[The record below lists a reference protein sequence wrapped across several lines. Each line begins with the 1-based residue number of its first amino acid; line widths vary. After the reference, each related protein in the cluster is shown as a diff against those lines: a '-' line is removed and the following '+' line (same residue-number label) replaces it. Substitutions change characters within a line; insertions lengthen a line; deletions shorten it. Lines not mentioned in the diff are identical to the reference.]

1 MSLGGLQL
9 ATVGGQRRRFRAN
22 KILFVIV
29 DKFDA
34 LEKVLLSL
42 GTEALGTDNGWQ
54 LIRKGDEFSKKV
66 VRLTRSVDELMA
78 VDLRFPTRE
87 CKIKVVVLLYP
98 DQLCESLMQKS
109 GPVSGVD
116 DGVAVLVST
125 QLQSQDSWF

>member
-34 LEKVLLSL
+34 SEKVLLSL

-78 VDLRFPTRE
+78 VDYGFPPGSVKSKWWYFFTRTSF
-87 CKIKVVVLLYP
+87 VNR
-98 DQLCESLMQKS
+98 
-109 GPVSGVD
+109 
-116 DGVAVLVST
+116 
-125 QLQSQDSWF
+125 